1 MRRLLLTMD
10 RATQEIRYQEWFT
23 RIQGW
28 SQSGLSKSEYC
39 TQNGIPIKTF
49 YYYQRRIRARLAEQL
64 EQGRSLP
71 EGMEGCGLLP
81 EASTPKPQI
90 VKLNLPEQG
99 FVPHDHPAG
108 AVHFSVN
115 GMAFVVEEN
124 INPSFLAKLI
134 RAVDNGSC

>member
-1 MRRLLLTMD
+1 
-10 RATQEIRYQEWFT
+10 
-23 RIQGW
+23 
-28 SQSGLSKSEYC
+28 
-39 TQNGIPIKTF
+39 
-49 YYYQRRIRARLAEQL
+49 
-64 EQGRSLP
+64 
-71 EGMEGCGLLP
+71 LLP
-81 EASTPKPQI
+81 ESSTPRPQI

-134 RAVDNGSC
+134 RAIGKSITGLSAIVIQQLRL